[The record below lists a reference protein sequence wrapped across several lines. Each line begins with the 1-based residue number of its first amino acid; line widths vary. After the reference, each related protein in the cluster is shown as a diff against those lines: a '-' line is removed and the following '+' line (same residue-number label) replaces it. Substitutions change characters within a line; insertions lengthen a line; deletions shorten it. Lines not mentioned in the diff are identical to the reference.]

1 MTGYGRGEVATT
13 EWDIAAEFSGVN
25 RKQLD
30 LAINLPG
37 RLAALEPEVRKQ
49 ITERVSRGRI
59 NGRITVSP
67 AGSDGGGKSEVV
79 VDQVLLND
87 YRSKLEA
94 LADSLGSF
102 IKSPSIDLAD
112 LLRLPGVF
120 KLEES
125 SPEPDALAEPI
136 AAAVAAGLE
145 ALIAMQEVEGAHL
158 RDDLD
163 ARITAIADEKTE
175 IAKISPSVKEHYR
188 ANLIQRLRDADI
200 AETAQ
205 LDLNDDRILREIG
218 LFAERCDIS
227 EELTRIDSHVS
238 QFRSYF
244 AQAGEGESVG
254 RPLDFLCQ
262 ELHRELNTIGSKAN
276 DARIAQHI
284 VNAKTE
290 LEKIR
295 EQVQNVQ

>member
-1 MTGYGRGEVATT
+1 MTGYGRGEVSTD

-37 RLAALEPEVRKQ
+37 KLGALEPDVRKQ
-49 ITERVSRGRI
+49 ITALASRGRI
-59 NGRITVSP
+59 NGRITVTP
-67 AGSDGGGKSEVV
+67 AGSKGGGKAEVV
-79 VDQVLLND
+79 VD
-87 YRSKLEA
+87 EA
-94 LADSLGSF
+94 LVLSYRTQLEGLASSLGPF
-102 IKSPSIDLAD
+102 VKSGQIEMAD

-120 KLEES
+120 KLQES
-125 SPEPDALAEPI
+125 APEPDALAGSIRE
-136 AAAVAAGLE
+136 AVDAGMA

-158 RDDLD
+158 REDLE
-163 ARITAIADEKTE
+163 ARITAIAEEKAAIEVVAPT
-175 IAKISPSVKEHYR
+175 VKEHYR

-200 AETAQ
+200 AESQTID
-205 LDLNDDRILREIG
+205 LDDDRILREIG

-227 EELTRIDSHVS
+227 EETTRIDSHVS

-244 AQAGEGESVG
+244 EQSSSGESVG
-254 RPLDFLCQ
+254 RQLDFLCQ